1 MSTLAA
7 AKSFSPLSVEY
18 SLRYCLSSA
27 REMSLH
33 SAGTEGIAGAPAA
46 GGAAVPGAF
55 AGAAVPGAATAGA
68 AAAPVS
74 AGVPAAGDTSGMA
87 PFAAKRAVSR
97 ASEAVFFLHPPHT
110 YRHLPTYCGA
120 LWGGQNRTYLPI
132 A

>member
-7 AKSFSPLSVEY
+7 AKSFWPLSVEY
-18 SLRYCLSSA
+18 SLRYCLSSS
-27 REMSLH
+27 RGMSSH

-74 AGVPAAGDTSGMA
+74 AGVPAAGDSSGMA

-97 ASEAVFFLHPPHT
+97 ASEAVF
-110 YRHLPTYCGA
+110 
-120 LWGGQNRTYLPI
+120 
-132 A
+132 

>member
-1 MSTLAA
+1 MLEHVHVCGGKELLAA
-7 AKSFSPLSVEY
+7 
-18 SLRYCLSSA
+18 LRRILLEVLFELRA

-55 AGAAVPGAATAGA
+55 AGAAVPGAASAGA

-97 ASEAVFFLHPPHT
+97 PRERKRFSHSSLRVFSPP
-110 YRHLPTYCGA
+110 LPSR
-120 LWGGQNRTYLPI
+120 NRAT
-132 A
+132 

>member
-7 AKSFSPLSVEY
+7 AKSFWPLSVEY

-74 AGVPAAGDTSGMA
+74 AGVPAAGDSSGMA
-87 PFAAKRAVSR
+87 PLAASR
-97 ASEAVFFLHPPHT
+97 
-110 YRHLPTYCGA
+110 LPRER
-120 LWGGQNRTYLPI
+120 RTYLQTPYLGTRVG
-132 A
+132 AGTQGRSSSWEACRGST